1 MAHGAHHKNLQLINY
16 SLGCGQLI
24 FYSNNDNEQTE
35 DVLSERKCD
44 SSVSSPVPLSQN
56 FGSI

>member
-1 MAHGAHHKNLQLINY
+1 MAREARRKNLPLINY

-24 FYSNNDNEQTE
+24 LYSNNDNKQTE

-44 SSVSSPVPLSQN
+44 SSVSTPVPLSQN